1 MRENEQI
8 VKVVQVKEIK
18 RLPESVVNRVAAGE
32 VLLYSFFSFVLLLC
46 LLPSSETNRVF
57 SVLLLGE
64 MCLHFQNLSF
74 LSFLSLSLSF
84 DRYEVRRGTLKSLAR
99 ARVSSN

>member
-32 VLLYSFFSFVLLLC
+32 VLLYSFFFFVLC

-84 DRYEVRRGTLKSLAR
+84 DR
-99 ARVSSN
+99 

>member
-46 LLPSSETNRVF
+46 LLPSSETKRVF

-64 MCLHFQNLSF
+64 MCVYIFKISLSCLSF
-74 LSFLSLSLSF
+74 LFLSLSI
-84 DRYEVRRGTLKSLAR
+84 DEK
-99 ARVSSN
+99 

>member
-32 VLLYSFFSFVLLLC
+32 VLLYSFSLIFSFVFFLLLKR
-46 LLPSSETNRVF
+46 LVF
-57 SVLLLGE
+57 LVY
-64 MCLHFQNLSF
+64 SF
-74 LSFLSLSLSF
+74 
-84 DRYEVRRGTLKSLAR
+84 
-99 ARVSSN
+99 

>member
-32 VLLYSFFSFVLLLC
+32 VITYSFFFFVLCLC
-46 LLPSSETNRVF
+46 LLPSSETSRVF

-74 LSFLSLSLSF
+74 LYLSCLFLSLSI
-84 DRYEVRRGTLKSLAR
+84 DEK
-99 ARVSSN
+99 

>member
-32 VLLYSFFSFVLLLC
+32 VLLYSSSLFFFFVFFLLLKR
-46 LLPSSETNRVF
+46 LVF
-57 SVLLLGE
+57 LVY
-64 MCLHFQNLSF
+64 SF
-74 LSFLSLSLSF
+74 
-84 DRYEVRRGTLKSLAR
+84 
-99 ARVSSN
+99 

>member
-32 VLLYSFFSFVLLLC
+32 VLLYSFSLFFFFVFFLLLKRLVFLGTPFRGNVFTFSKSLFLVFLVSFSLFRSMRSEERNSEIVDVC
-46 LLPSSETNRVF
+46 SSE
-57 SVLLLGE
+57 
-64 MCLHFQNLSF
+64 
-74 LSFLSLSLSF
+74 
-84 DRYEVRRGTLKSLAR
+84 
-99 ARVSSN
+99 

>member
-32 VLLYSFFSFVLLLC
+32 VLLYSFFFFVLLLC
-46 LLPSSETNRVF
+46 LLPSSASRVF

-64 MCLHFQNLSF
+64 MCLHFQNLFLVSF
-74 LSFLSLSLSF
+74 SLVFSLSLSF
-84 DRYEVRRGTLKSLAR
+84 D
-99 ARVSSN
+99 

>member
-32 VLLYSFFSFVLLLC
+32 VLH
-46 LLPSSETNRVF
+46 TVF
-57 SVLLLGE
+57 
-64 MCLHFQNLSF
+64 
-74 LSFLSLSLSF
+74 SLSF
-84 DRYEVRRGTLKSLAR
+84 FFFVFFLLLKRIVFLVYSF
-99 ARVSSN
+99 

>member
-32 VLLYSFFSFVLLLC
+32 VLLYSFSLFFSFVFFLLLKR
-46 LLPSSETNRVF
+46 LVF
-57 SVLLLGE
+57 LVY
-64 MCLHFQNLSF
+64 SF
-74 LSFLSLSLSF
+74 
-84 DRYEVRRGTLKSLAR
+84 
-99 ARVSSN
+99 

>member
-32 VLLYSFFSFVLLLC
+32 VLAIQFFLFRSSSLSSSFF
-46 LLPSSETNRVF
+46 
-57 SVLLLGE
+57 
-64 MCLHFQNLSF
+64 
-74 LSFLSLSLSF
+74 
-84 DRYEVRRGTLKSLAR
+84 
-99 ARVSSN
+99 

>member
-32 VLLYSFFSFVLLLC
+32 VITHSFFFFVLLLYVC
-46 LLPSSETNRVF
+46 LLLRLVF
-57 SVLLLGE
+57 LVY
-64 MCLHFQNLSF
+64 SF
-74 LSFLSLSLSF
+74 
-84 DRYEVRRGTLKSLAR
+84 
-99 ARVSSN
+99 